1 MRGDLAAQREREA
14 EEDIV
19 NALLNTERKQGDKI
33 AIKEAQMRSRT
44 EKIKMRTQSTQH
56 KAVFMR
62 EEKEKAEED
71 RLLAYCNK
79 TLTMKNKRKTAEKV
93 RAQQVEHHDKVPH
106 TVRLEEIKIKK
117 QEELKEKERK
127 IKIGIKTRQKQ
138 VERNLKYLN
147 EENDRRKEVKSL
159 HKIDQQETLERK
171 QAFEKMG
178 LENRVQMILEKASRV
193 QRPMF

>member
-1 MRGDLAAQREREA
+1 
-14 EEDIV
+14 
-19 NALLNTERKQGDKI
+19 
-33 AIKEAQMRSRT
+33 MRSRT

-106 TVRLEEIKIKK
+106 SVRLEEIKIKK

-127 IKIGIKTRQKQ
+127 IKIGIKTR
-138 VERNLKYLN
+138 
-147 EENDRRKEVKSL
+147 
-159 HKIDQQETLERK
+159 
-171 QAFEKMG
+171 
-178 LENRVQMILEKASRV
+178 
-193 QRPMF
+193 

>member
-127 IKIGIKTRQKQ
+127 IRIGIKTRQKQ

-159 HKIDQQETLERK
+159 HKID
-171 QAFEKMG
+171 
-178 LENRVQMILEKASRV
+178 
-193 QRPMF
+193 